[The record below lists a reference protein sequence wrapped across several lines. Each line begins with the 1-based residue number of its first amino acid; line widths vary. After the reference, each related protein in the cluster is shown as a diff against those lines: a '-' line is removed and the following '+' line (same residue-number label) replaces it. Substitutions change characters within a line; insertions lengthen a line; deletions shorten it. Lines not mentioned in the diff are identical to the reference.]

1 MFPSLRSDVVVPAAG
16 IDFVPVGL
24 NNFSVTEPGGK
35 CIHGVYIPSNQ
46 EDQDGSD
53 FCDVCTS
60 LKKFC
65 KVNNLTRAE
74 AELRTYCFQNYPHEE
89 ALKEI
94 QRRLYG
100 RPETGDSDNLGA

>member
-1 MFPSLRSDVVVPAAG
+1 MISLRTDVVVPAAG

-24 NNFSVTEPGGK
+24 NDFGVTEPGSK
-35 CIHGVYIPSNQ
+35 CIHGVYIPFNQ

-53 FCDVCTS
+53 FCDICTS
-60 LKKFC
+60 LKAFC
-65 KVNNLTRAE
+65 ATRGFTRAE
-74 AELRTYCFQNYPHEE
+74 ANLRLYCFQNFEHEE